1 MIEYISGQLPTEPP
15 GGLDERFCEAM
26 DAAPVMIWVSG
37 EDKGCIWFNRPWLAF
52 TGRSM
57 AQELG
62 SGWAEGVHRADFEGC
77 LNIYVSHFEARKGFR
92 MQYRLRRHDG
102 AYRWIDD
109 TGIPRYAR
117 DGTFLGYI
125 GSCIDI
131 HEHRQTQ
138 AELHRRLLEIVHLNR
153 QADAAAMAAS
163 IAHELNQPLAA
174 ILSNSEAAEALL
186 AANPPALGEV
196 KEMIADIRGDNQ
208 RAAAAIRRMQGL
220 LSKQTFQPERVDVND
235 VVCVVH
241 EILLPRATDMDIVFD
256 LRQAR
261 RAFPV
266 FVEPIHIQQAVLNL
280 AMNGMDATV
289 NNLAGQRQMAL
300 QTAMAGG
307 SAVEVSVS
315 DSGHGISDGE
325 LECIFDPIF
334 RANRRGTGLGLSI
347 ARTIV
352 ESYGGRIWAENRAGG
367 GAVFRFTLPLIE
379 APA

>member
-1 MIEYISGQLPTEPP
+1 MMEPISTQFPSEPP
-15 GGLDERFCEAM
+15 GGLDARFCEAM

-37 EDKGCIWFNRPWLAF
+37 EDKGCVWFNRPWLAF

-57 AQELG
+57 ALELG
-62 SGWAEGVHRADFEGC
+62 SGWAEGVHRDDFDGC

-92 MQYRLRRHDG
+92 MQYRLRRYDG
-102 AYRWIDD
+102 THRWIDD

-138 AELHRRLLEIVHLNR
+138 AELHRRLLEVVHLNR

-174 ILSNSEAAEALL
+174 ILSNSEASEALL
-186 AANPPALGEV
+186 RADPPALGEV
-196 KEMIADIRGDNQ
+196 NEILSDIRLDTN
-208 RAAAAIRRMQGL
+208 RAAAAITRMQQL
-220 LSKQTFQPERVDVND
+220 LAKKTFEPEQIDVND
-235 VVCVVH
+235 VMDTVH
-241 EILLPRATDMDIVFD
+241 QILAPWASDMQIVFR
-256 LRQAR
+256 LNRQH

-266 FVEPIHIQQAVLNL
+266 LAEPTRLQQAVLNL
-280 AMNGMDATV
+280 AMNGLDATK
-289 NNLAGQRQMAL
+289 NNVAGQRETVL
-300 QTAMAGG
+300 RTAMVDG
-307 SAVEVSVS
+307 STVEVSVS
-315 DSGHGISDGE
+315 DSGDGIPADE
-325 LECIFDPIF
+325 LHSIFDPMF
-334 RANRRGTGLGLSI
+334 RANRRGTVLGLSI
-347 ARTIV
+347 ARTII

>member
-1 MIEYISGQLPTEPP
+1 MIERISTQFPSEPP
-15 GGLDERFCEAM
+15 GGLDGRFCEAM

-138 AELHRRLLEIVHLNR
+138 AELRRRLIEIADLNR
-153 QADAAAMAAS
+153 RGDAAALAGS
-163 IAHELNQPLAA
+163 IAHELNQPLGA
-174 ILSNSEAAEALL
+174 ILSNADAALL
-186 AANPPALGEV
+186 SLE
-196 KEMIADIRGDNQ
+196 AD
-208 RAAAAIRRMQGL
+208 
-220 LSKQTFQPERVDVND
+220 P
-235 VVCVVH
+235 
-241 EILLPRATDMDIVFD
+241 
-256 LRQAR
+256 
-261 RAFPV
+261 
-266 FVEPIHIQQAVLNL
+266 
-280 AMNGMDATV
+280 
-289 NNLAGQRQMAL
+289 
-300 QTAMAGG
+300 
-307 SAVEVSVS
+307 
-315 DSGHGISDGE
+315 
-325 LECIFDPIF
+325 
-334 RANRRGTGLGLSI
+334 
-347 ARTIV
+347 
-352 ESYGGRIWAENRAGG
+352 
-367 GAVFRFTLPLIE
+367 
-379 APA
+379 

>member
-1 MIEYISGQLPTEPP
+1 MIEPISAQFPTEPP
-15 GGLDERFCEAM
+15 GGLDARFCEAM

-37 EDKGCIWFNRPWLAF
+37 EDKGCVWFNRPWLTF

-62 SGWAEGVHRADFEGC
+62 SGWAEGVHRDDFDAC
-77 LNIYVSHFEARKGFR
+77 VNIYVTHFAARKGFR
-92 MQYRLRRHDG
+92 MQYRLRRYDG
-102 AYRWIDD
+102 AHRWIDD

-131 HEHRQTQ
+131 HEHRRTQ

-174 ILSNSEAAEALL
+174 ILSNSEAAEALIST
-186 AANPPALGEV
+186 NPLTVGEV
-196 KEMIADIRGDNQ
+196 KEILSDIRLDSN
-208 RAAAAIRRMQGL
+208 RAAGAITRMQKL
-220 LSKQTFQPERVDVND
+220 LAKKTFEPEEIDVND
-235 VVCVVH
+235 VVDMVH
-241 EILLPRATDMDIVFD
+241 QILAPWATDMEIVFSVN
-256 LRQAR
+256 QQQ

-266 FVEPIHIQQAVLNL
+266 LAEPTRLQQAVLNL
-280 AMNGMDATV
+280 AMNGLDATK
-289 NNLAGQRQMAL
+289 NNVVGQRETVL
-300 QTAMAGG
+300 RTAMVDG

-315 DSGHGISDGE
+315 DSGDGIPADE
-325 LECIFDPIF
+325 LHSIFDPLF
-334 RANRRGTGLGLSI
+334 RANRRGSGLGLSI

-367 GAVFRFTLPLIE
+367 GVVFRFILPLIE